1 MHSFPVSVSCYFR
14 LRFFVFPCCRC
25 VVVSD
30 CLWPHGLQH
39 ARLPCPSPSPRV
51 CSSSC
56 PLSWLWYLTISSSA
70 APFSFC
76 LQPFPASGSFP
87 VSRLF
92 TSGDQSIGASASVLP
107 MNIQGWLPLGLTGL
121 IMQSKGL
128 SRVFCNTKGQKHQ
141 FLFPG
146 KLQNVEISV
155 ASLES
160 PSYSRKMHN

>member
-1 MHSFPVSVSCYFR
+1 MHSFPVSVSGYFR
-14 LRFFVFPCCRC
+14 LRFFVFHCCHYIAM
-25 VVVSD
+25 SD

-39 ARLPCPSPSPRV
+39 ARLPYPSPSPRV
-51 CSSSC
+51 CSDSC
-56 PLSWLWYLTISSSA
+56 PLSWLCYLTISSSA

-76 LQPFPASGSFP
+76 LQPFPATGSFP

-92 TSGDQSIGASASVLP
+92 ASGDQTIGASASVLP

-128 SRVFCNTKGQKHQ
+128 SRVFCSTKVQKHQ

>member
-1 MHSFPVSVSCYFR
+1 MHSFPISVSGYFR
-14 LRFFVFPCCRC
+14 LRFFVFPCCC
-25 VVVSD
+25 YSVVSD

-76 LQPFPASGSFP
+76 LHPFPASGSFP
-87 VSRLF
+87 VSLLF
-92 TSGDQSIGASASVLP
+92 ASGGQSIGVSASVLP
-107 MNIQGWLPLGLTGL
+107 VNIQGWFPWGLTGS

-128 SRVFCNTKGQKHQ
+128 SRVFCSIGVQKHQ
-141 FLFPG
+141 FVFPG
-146 KLQNVEISV
+146 KLQNIEVSV